1 MGSIKFDISANNEDF
16 IKKYKQIREAIM
28 ELSKTAELQ
37 SGRIDKVFNRISLS
51 GLERIS
57 EIMQGFPKEI
67 QGFESF
73 KKQMSDLEKRLEQ
86 ANKKI
91 VELQNQAKQPIAVKT
106 NTSEITKETFA
117 YDSLLESLNDI
128 LGARGQNITAIL
140 QEQNAIR
147 LNQKELKV
155 LEGIEDRGLKLS
167 ETQQTRRVQLTN
179 SIMQHKQ
186 AISSLRQVILNEIKI
201 EESAR
206 GSMDEMSQS
215 LGRMRMAYRQ
225 LSEQE
230 RNSKFG
236 QELLKKYTN
245 C

>member
-91 VELQNQAKQPIAVKT
+91 VELQNQASDIVKAKRAVPWWVWVVWVVWVVWK
-106 NTSEITKETFA
+106 
-117 YDSLLESLNDI
+117 I
-128 LGARGQNITAIL
+128 LRIVT
-140 QEQNAIR
+140 
-147 LNQKELKV
+147 
-155 LEGIEDRGLKLS
+155 
-167 ETQQTRRVQLTN
+167 
-179 SIMQHKQ
+179 
-186 AISSLRQVILNEIKI
+186 
-201 EESAR
+201 
-206 GSMDEMSQS
+206 
-215 LGRMRMAYRQ
+215 
-225 LSEQE
+225 
-230 RNSKFG
+230 
-236 QELLKKYTN
+236 
-245 C
+245 